1 MFSSAASMS
10 RLCAWALD
18 IVKAERALIALVPAR
33 SRPRLLARPKPPVLS
48 AMLKSE
54 PVGAPSGLAPP
65 PPPKPPELNSD
76 PTACICAPSGR
87 GRGDDLH
94 DRQRAGTGLRPGDL
108 GVVLEAGHEL
118 KPGPAGERTL
128 ARPLV
133 EQRVRPGLQRHA
145 PHGAAGDPGREVGG
159 RPQAEL
165 DVADERAHGGAAARV
180 LLEDERQGRTGD
192 GEIEPR
198 LDRGV
203 RPIG

>member
-33 SRPRLLARPKPPVLS
+33 SRPRLLARP
-48 AMLKSE
+48 KSE

-108 GVVLEAGHEL
+108 SVGLEAGRGMQ
-118 KPGPAGERTL
+118 PG
-128 ARPLV
+128 
-133 EQRVRPGLQRHA
+133 
-145 PHGAAGDPGREVGG
+145 
-159 RPQAEL
+159 
-165 DVADERAHGGAAARV
+165 
-180 LLEDERQGRTGD
+180 
-192 GEIEPR
+192 
-198 LDRGV
+198 
-203 RPIG
+203 